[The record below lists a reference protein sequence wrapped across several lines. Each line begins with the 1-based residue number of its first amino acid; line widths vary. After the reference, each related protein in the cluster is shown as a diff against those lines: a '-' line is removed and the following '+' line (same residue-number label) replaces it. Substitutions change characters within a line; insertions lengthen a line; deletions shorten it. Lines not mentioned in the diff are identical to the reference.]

1 MSLLSSHTLEDRVEP
16 GKRPSSAWGH
26 ARTIGVL
33 SLDPS
38 PYGKANLLSG
48 IQDVTRESDYCVS
61 ILSPAAPRPESVLG
75 ALARMRRMAVEGVLV
90 LAPQRA
96 AIEWLA
102 GAPGELPLLVLGSPC
117 QDLLSAVTSDHYA
130 AAATATSHLL
140 ELGHQSVFHIAGP
153 LDGSEPG
160 SRLAGWRDTL
170 RAAGAEV
177 PDAMIGDGTAEGG
190 YELGRRLAPRSDV
203 TAIFAA
209 SDQMALGVLRALF
222 EAGRRVPDEVSVVG
236 FGGAPEGEFF
246 NPPLTTIRQNFTE
259 MGRRGAEL
267 LQAEIE
273 ARRLAR
279 VQETIPAELILRAST
294 AAPAPPHA
302 V

>member
-1 MSLLSSHTLEDRVEP
+1 MSLLSSRTLEDRVEP
-16 GKRPSSAWGH
+16 GTRPSSALGH

-61 ILSPAAPRPESVLG
+61 ILSPAALGRESVLG
-75 ALARMRRMAVEGVLV
+75 ALERMRRMAVDGVLV

-96 AIEWLA
+96 AIEMLA
-102 GAPGELPLLVLGSPC
+102 GAPGELPLLVLGSPY
-117 QDLLSAVTSDHYA
+117 QDFLSAVTSDHYA

-177 PDAMIGDGTAEGG
+177 PDAMIGDGSAEGG
-190 YELGRRLAPRSDV
+190 YELGRRLAPP
-203 TAIFAA
+203 
-209 SDQMALGVLRALF
+209 G
-222 EAGRRVPDEVSVVG
+222 EVSVVG

-273 ARRLAR
+273 AGRLAR

-294 AAPAPPHA
+294 AARS
-302 V
+302 VTG